1 MDVKYD
7 FEADESRAIVY
18 VRPVKVEDLP
28 EDMRDQIG
36 YAATIY
42 AVHSV
47 DGARLALV
55 RDRKLAFFLA
65 RQNNME
71 PVTVH

>member
-1 MDVKYD
+1 METKYD
-7 FEADESRAIVY
+7 FGTDESRAIVY
-18 VRPVKVEDLP
+18 VRTVKVDDLP
-28 EDMRDQIG
+28 EDMREQIG
-36 YAATIY
+36 DATTIY

-47 DGARLALV
+47 DGERLALV
-55 RDRKLAFFLA
+55 RDRKLAFQLA

>member
-1 MDVKYD
+1 MDTKYD
-7 FEADESRAIVY
+7 IGADESRAIVY
-18 VRPVKVEDLP
+18 VRPVKVDDLP
-28 EDMRDQIG
+28 EDMRDQVRG
-36 YAATIY
+36 ATTIY

-47 DGARLALV
+47 DGERLALV
-55 RDRKLAFFLA
+55 RDRRLAFLLA